1 MYALFKLLLETC
13 DRVSYLVYLA
23 LVVFVG
29 IPDDLDH
36 EAESVGGMWEPTGRA
51 DTPQYFIP
59 PCSGI
64 EMIRWKGMFSRH

>member
-1 MYALFKLLLETC
+1 MYAMFKLLLETC

-36 EAESVGGMWEPTGRA
+36 EAKSVGGTCGSPQVGQIRRSTLSLRA
-51 DTPQYFIP
+51 A
-59 PCSGI
+59 G
-64 EMIRWKGMFSRH
+64 